1 MFNSSMSSSRILFKN
16 ILVGFLAFIRNNF
29 FFSGINS
36 FLSDIINNIGKIREN
51 LNRKNAIDFFK
62 SISKVKK
69 LMSC

>member
-1 MFNSSMSSSRILFKN
+1 MSSSRILFKI

-29 FFSGINS
+29 FFLGINS

-51 LNRKNAIDFFK
+51 LNGKNAIDFFK
-62 SISKVKK
+62 SIRKVKK